1 MILSY
6 GASILLLFLFV
17 IISAF
22 TGFSSSNSVWAIIWT
37 ILVFSPPVITA
48 VRRMKN
54 KNKENKAHCII
65 VLILACIG
73 LFALVINVALAI
85 FGVEGFEITLY

>member
-54 KNKENKAHCII
+54 KNKENKTHCII
-65 VLILACIG
+65 VLVLACIG